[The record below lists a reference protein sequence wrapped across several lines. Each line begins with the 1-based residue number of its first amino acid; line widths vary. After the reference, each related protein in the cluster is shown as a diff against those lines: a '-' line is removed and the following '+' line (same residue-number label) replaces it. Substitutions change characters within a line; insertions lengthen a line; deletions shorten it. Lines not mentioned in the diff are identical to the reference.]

1 MGRRHEGEGFTM
13 AKAKTST
20 GAARTPA
27 RKRVTLVATVREAK
41 EVVATGDFTSWSL
54 EGIQLKRRP
63 DGAWAAALQLAPGEY
78 QYRLRVD
85 GRWENNPAAE
95 RRAANAFGSEN
106 DVLVVS

>member
-1 MGRRHEGEGFTM
+1 MM

-20 GAARTPA
+20 GTAKAPA
-27 RKRVTLVATVREAK
+27 RKRVTLVSTVGEAE

-54 EGIQLKRRP
+54 EGIRLKRRP
-63 DGAWAAALQLAPGEY
+63 DGTWATTLQLAPGEY

-85 GRWENNPAAE
+85 GRWENNPTAE

-106 DVLVVS
+106 DILVVA

>member
-1 MGRRHEGEGFTM
+1 MM

-20 GAARTPA
+20 GAAKAVA
-27 RKRVTLVATVREAK
+27 RKRVTLVATVREAQ
-41 EVVATGDFTSWSL
+41 EVVATGDFTSWSI

>member
-1 MGRRHEGEGFTM
+1 MM

-20 GAARTPA
+20 GAAKSPA
-27 RKRVTLVATVREAK
+27 RKSVTLVATVREAK

-54 EGIQLKRRP
+54 EGIRLKRRP
-63 DGAWAAALQLAPGEY
+63 DGTWATGLQLAPGEY

>member
-1 MGRRHEGEGFTM
+1 MM

-20 GAARTPA
+20 AAARTPA

-41 EVVATGDFTSWSL
+41 EVVATGDFSSWSA
-54 EGIQLKRRP
+54 EGVPLKSRP
-63 DGAWAAALQLAPGEY
+63 NGTWAASLQLAPGEY

-106 DVLVVS
+106 DILTVA

>member
-1 MGRRHEGEGFTM
+1 MI
-13 AKAKTST
+13 AKAK
-20 GAARTPA
+20 PA
-27 RKRVTLVATVREAK
+27 RPAPASATKRVTLVATVREAK
-41 EVVATGDFTSWSL
+41 EVVATGDFSSWSL

-63 DGAWAAALQLAPGEY
+63 DGAWAAALQLTPGEY

>member
-1 MGRRHEGEGFTM
+1 MT
-13 AKAKTST
+13 
-20 GAARTPA
+20 
-27 RKRVTLVATVREAK
+27 
-41 EVVATGDFTSWSL
+41 
-54 EGIQLKRRP
+54 
-63 DGAWAAALQLAPGEY
+63 ALQLAPGEY

>member
-1 MGRRHEGEGFTM
+1 M
-13 AKAKTST
+13 AKAKTSAT
-20 GAARTPA
+20 VTAPA
-27 RKRVTLVATVREAK
+27 RKRVTLVATVGKAK

-54 EGIQLKRRP
+54 EGISLKRRA
-63 DGAWAAALQLAPGEY
+63 DGAWAASLQLSPGEY

-106 DVLVVS
+106 DILTVP

>member
-1 MGRRHEGEGFTM
+1 M
-13 AKAKTST
+13 AKAKAQAPA
-20 GAARTPA
+20 GATRTPA
-27 RKRVTLVATVREAK
+27 RKRVTLVAAVRDAK
-41 EVVATGDFTSWSL
+41 DVVVTGDFTSWSA
-54 EGIQLKRRP
+54 EGIPLRSRP
-63 DGAWAAALQLAPGEY
+63 DGKWAATLELAPGEY

>member
-1 MGRRHEGEGFTM
+1 MM

-20 GAARTPA
+20 GTPKTPA
-27 RKRVTLVATVREAK
+27 RKRVTLVATVGSAK
-41 EVVATGDFTSWSL
+41 EVVATGDFTRWSV
-54 EGIQLKRRP
+54 EGVRLKNRP
-63 DGAWAAALQLAPGEY
+63 DGTWVASLQLLPGEY

-106 DVLVVS
+106 DILTVQ